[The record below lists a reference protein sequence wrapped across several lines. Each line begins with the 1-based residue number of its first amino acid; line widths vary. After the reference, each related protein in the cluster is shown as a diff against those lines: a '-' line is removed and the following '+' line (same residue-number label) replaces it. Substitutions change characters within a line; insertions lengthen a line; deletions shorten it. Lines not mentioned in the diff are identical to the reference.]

1 LLLVRTGAE
10 RPPGEPAL
18 AIDDTAP
25 DALLEAVFA
34 HERVVVWGET
44 PSRVLDLRGE
54 VCPFTF
60 VRTKLALEELA
71 AGERLLVRVD
81 HEPATRNVPR
91 SAAEWG
97 QRVLGVALSSAGW
110 DIWIEK
116 EGSRG
121 ER

>member
-1 LLLVRTGAE
+1 MSTLRLVRTEAE
-10 RPPGEPAL
+10 RGPEPAL
-18 AIDDTAP
+18 SIDGTP
-25 DALLEAVFA
+25 PEELLGQIFA
-34 HERVVVWGET
+34 HRRVVVLGET

-60 VRTKLALEELA
+60 VRTKLALEEMA

-97 QRVLGVALSSAGW
+97 QRVLGVALSASGW

-116 EGSRG
+116 N
-121 ER
+121 